1 MNMLIIKRIVLL
13 VAVFAAISCVDTNR
27 RQYTTFD
34 VKTTDPESVT
44 FAYMAMST
52 VFYPTSSEDAEAFRM
67 KMLQEWLDLNELC
80 RNGFQITSKRY
91 VSRGDGPDAKNI
103 YYVGKCKQWAS

>member
-1 MNMLIIKRIVLL
+1 MWIIRRIVLL
-13 VAVFAAISCVDTNR
+13 VAVSAIASCVDTNR

-34 VKTTDPESVT
+34 AKTENAESVT

-67 KMLQEWLDLNELC
+67 EMLQEWLDLNELC
-80 RNGFQITSKRY
+80 RNGFQITTKRY
-91 VSRGDGPDAKNI
+91 ISRGDGPDAKNI
-103 YYVGKCKQWAS
+103 YYVGKCNK